1 MRAPA
6 PSPRA
11 WLVPDTYSVVRVH
24 LICSTA
30 RRRPWIDPEWRPRLF
45 ANASA
50 VAGRRGAQ
58 LLCAGG
64 TRDHVHLYLQYP
76 PTMALADLVHAIKA
90 STSRWIHETFSHRK
104 EFRWQAGYA
113 AFSVTPR
120 EDTALQAYIRNQETH
135 HRELAFHAEY
145 LGILERHGIDYD
157 LRDVMD

>member
-1 MRAPA
+1 M
-6 PSPRA
+6 S
-11 WLVPDTYSVVRVH
+11 DTYSVVRVH

-45 ANASA
+45 ASASA

-76 PTMALADLVHAIKA
+76 PTLALADLVHALKA
-90 STSRWIHETFSHRK
+90 STSRWIHETFAHRK
-104 EFRWQAGYA
+104 EFRWQTGYA

-135 HRELAFHAEY
+135 HRELAFQVEY

-157 LRDVMD
+157 LRHVMD